1 MNRINEP
8 WREQNEDRK
17 AQIMLVQE
25 RKKCTFERIN
35 VFVIEMA
42 TLKRRCITL

>member
-25 RKKCTFERIN
+25 RLKCTFERIN

-42 TLKRRCITL
+42 TLK